1 MQHRQSPLRSG
12 KNRNQNRA
20 RHRVAPNGYPVL
32 PLTDIKLR
40 AAKPGLKG
48 YRLPDG
54 GGLHLFVTPG
64 GVRSW
69 RWRYEADG
77 REGTLVLGRY
87 PGMGLADAR
96 RARDAARDR
105 VRAGLDPAGEAAA
118 KVPTFEAVA
127 RDWHATNAPRWKPHH
142 AADVLASLAV
152 EMFPAFGTVPVN
164 KVTPAMMLAALRPM
178 EARGAVETAR
188 RVKQRCSAVFGYAMH
203 GGWDVSDPTTHLL
216 AAMAPLPK
224 KGRRPALL
232 DLHEAQKLLAA
243 VDGTPAQPV
252 TKVAM
257 RFLALTA
264 VRPGEAAGL
273 RWCELLDLDGPAPL
287 WLIPAS
293 RMKMEREHGVPLSR
307 QAVEALAAI
316 RPLTGRGLFAFPN
329 LRDSR
334 APMSENALGFMLL
347 RLGYKGRH
355 VPHGW
360 RATFSTLM
368 NERYPADRAVI
379 DLMLAHQPS
388 DAVERAYNR
397 AEHVARRR
405 VLAQAWADL
414 LMEGA
419 APAATLLDGP
429 RKRQPGWET

>member
-1 MQHRQSPLRSG
+1 M
-12 KNRNQNRA
+12 
-20 RHRVAPNGYPVL
+20 
-32 PLTDIKLR
+32 
-40 AAKPGLKG
+40 
-48 YRLPDG
+48 PDG
-54 GGLHLFVTPG
+54 GGLHLWVTPTG
-64 GVRSW
+64 IRSW
-69 RWRYEADG
+69 RYRHEVAG
-77 REGTLVLGRY
+77 REQTLVLGRY
-87 PGMGLADAR
+87 PAMGLADAR

-105 VRAGLDPAGEAAA
+105 VRSGLDPAGEEA
-118 KVPTFEAVA
+118 KPVPTFETVA

-142 AADVLASLAV
+142 AADVLESLAV

-164 KVTPAMMLAALRPM
+164 KVTPAMVLAALRPM
-178 EARGAVETAR
+178 ETRGAVETAR
-188 RVKQRCSAVFGYAMH
+188 RIKQRCSAVFGYAMH

-216 AAMAPLPK
+216 PAMAPLPK

-232 DLHEAQKLLAA
+232 DLQEARKLLAM
-243 VDGTPAQPV
+243 VDSAPAQPV

-273 RWCELLDLDGPAPL
+273 RWNELLDLNGSAPL
-287 WLIPAS
+287 WLIPAG

-316 RPLTGRGLFAFPN
+316 RPLTGRGAFAFPN
-329 LRDSR
+329 LRNSR
-334 APMSENALGFMLL
+334 QQMSENALGFMLL

-368 NERYPADRAVI
+368 NERYPGDRAII
-379 DLMLAHQPS
+379 DLMLAHQPK

-397 AEHVARRR
+397 AEHLARRR

-414 LMEGA
+414 LMESA
-419 APAATLLDGP
+419 APAKSLLDGP
-429 RKRQPGWET
+429 RKRQPGWDD